1 MNIPNMKKEI
11 PETNSKRKIR
21 LILFCRFFIFLGG
34 LNVFNAFAGD
44 GLTLRLNKLYAPA
57 PSAADLGR
65 FSAMQVGLFTGSAK
79 YSIPIYEFKTSNLT
93 VPISLEYS
101 SNGLVVDKVASWAGF
116 DWTLNVGGVI
126 NRYRKGKVD
135 RPGARPTNLLV
146 NWNTMTLSD
155 KVTNLGNITFDN
167 MGNDLEPDEFTYS
180 FMNYSGK
187 FVFDESGIIRQIPY
201 SNLKIVTNTT
211 GSEFTYFTIT
221 TPDGIIYK
229 FDKKGYTYPVSEY
242 SYPSSFYLTQ
252 ITHPNGEVVNFN
264 YTTISN
270 LNQYSGV
277 SQTATTVV
285 QQSSGQNPP
294 ISLSEVTTQV
304 NPFNSDAIY
313 LDNVQFPNIGSI
325 VFEKSTTRQDN
336 YGDYELKK
344 IKILDNSSTLIK
356 SFEFFHQ
363 FPVCSSSYASRP
375 NLGITEPNS
384 EHNKRM
390 FLDSLQVQ
398 SSNLTTPKI
407 SSYVFKYNS
416 LTELPPRF
424 SFSQDHWGYFNGKSN
439 SDFAITT
446 EVPTNY
452 RGLFTS
458 MIPSTPNRS
467 SDYLYSQKGMLQKI
481 IFPTRGYTA
490 IEYEPHKD
498 GSNNILGGCR
508 VLRTKTYDSS
518 TSTTPVVAKY
528 VYSGSSLTPRR
539 YNYYT
544 EYFNYRYDGSCGLF
558 GNVTYGKL
566 TSNSFYNLS
575 INGLYHIMYSTVEIL
590 SGENAENGKEIHN
603 FEIGYDQPGTPLT
616 YPISDAMIYP
626 LITSNT
632 GWKTGLLN
640 SIATKNNSST
650 TLMDN
655 IQSYNYTET
664 RNLKDIS
671 CLAIE
676 KFYEPSCIWWNHPE
690 SLQPYKVIGY
700 TIKSNWYYKNQ
711 ETVTTYSPSGNIV
724 TTKNYS
730 YNDYA
735 LLSSE
740 STTASDGYTF
750 ETKSKYPSD
759 VNTGVYSSMKNL
771 NMLNY
776 PIEVV
781 NLKNNNVIGSE
792 LTTYKANGSNY
803 VPDKAYSLESSAP
816 FSSGSFTYFNGSTKD
831 SHYSSTAELSYDVY
845 NSTNGNLR
853 QTTSRDGITT
863 AYLWDSYGNYPMAN
877 VKGATYLQISAQDG
891 KICSY
896 SSKTLWTD
904 INSLV
909 PSAFINT
916 FGYYPMVGLKYT
928 TNPKGV
934 ITYYDYDSFGR
945 LKLIRNDDYHIL
957 SRYKYNFKL

>member
-11 PETNSKRKIR
+11 PETNSKRKTR
-21 LILFCRFFIFLGG
+21 LILFCRFFIFLSG

-44 GLTLRLNKLYAPA
+44 GLNLRINKLYAPA
-57 PSAADLGR
+57 PNAADLGR

-116 DWTLNVGGVI
+116 DWTLNAGGVI

-135 RPGARPTNLLV
+135 RPGARSTYLLT

-155 KVTNLGNITFDN
+155 KRTHLQDNVFDN
-167 MGNDLEPDEFTYS
+167 SANDLEPDEFTYS

-187 FVFDESGIIRQIPY
+187 FVSDELGNIKQIPY
-201 SNLKIVTNTT
+201 TNLKIETNTT
-211 GSEFTYFTIT
+211 GSEYTYFTIK
-221 TPDGIIYK
+221 TPDGICYK
-229 FDKKGYTYPVSEY
+229 FDLKGYTSPVTEA
-242 SYPSSFYLTQ
+242 SYPTSYYLTQ
-252 ITHPNGEVVNFN
+252 IIHPNGEVVNFN

-270 LNQYSGV
+270 LKQYTGV

-285 QQSSGQNPP
+285 QQNVTPS
-294 ISLSEVTTQV
+294 ISLNEVTTQV
-304 NPFNSDAIY
+304 NSFYSDVIY
-313 LDNVQFPNIGSI
+313 LDNIQFPNIGSI
-325 VFEKSTTRQDN
+325 VFEKSATRQDN

-363 FPVCSSSYASRP
+363 FPVCSASYQSKT
-375 NLGITEPNS
+375 NIGITEPNS

-390 FLDSLQVQ
+390 FLDSLQIQ
-398 SSNLTTPKI
+398 SSSATTPKI
-407 SSYVFKYNS
+407 SSYVFKYNN
-416 LTELPPRF
+416 LTELPARY

-439 SDFAITT
+439 SDFAIIT
-446 EVPTNY
+446 EVPSNY
-452 RGLFTS
+452 RNMFTN
-458 MIPSTPNRS
+458 MIPTTANRTP
-467 SDYLYSQKGMLQKI
+467 DYLYSQKGMLQKI
-481 IFPTRGYTA
+481 IFPTRGYTT

-498 GSNNILGGCR
+498 DSNNILGGCR
-508 VLRTKTYDSS
+508 VIRTKTYDSP
-518 TSTTPVVAKY
+518 TSIAPAIAKY
-528 VYSGSSLTPRR
+528 VYSGTQTSLN
-539 YNYYT
+539 YKYYT
-544 EYFNYRYDGSCGLF
+544 EYFNYLYDGSCSPK

-566 TSNSFYNLS
+566 NSNSFYNLS
-575 INGLYHIMYSTVEIL
+575 VNGIYHILYSNVEIL

-603 FEIGYDQPGTPLT
+603 FQIGYDQPGTPLNMT
-616 YPISDAMIYP
+616 ISDAMIYP
-626 LITSNT
+626 LVMNNT
-632 GWKTGLLN
+632 GWKAGLLN
-640 SIATKNNSST
+640 STVTKDNNSN
-650 TLMDN
+650 TLINDALT
-655 IQSYNYTET
+655 YNFTET
-664 RNLKDIS
+664 MNLKDIS
-671 CLAIE
+671 CLAVE
-676 KFYEPSCIWWNHPE
+676 KFYDPSCIWELHPE
-690 SLQPYKVIGY
+690 SLQPYKVISY
-700 TIKSNWYYKNQ
+700 TIKSNWYYVNQ
-711 ETVTTYSPSGNIV
+711 EVVTKYLPSGNVI

-730 YNDYA
+730 YNDYG
-735 LLSSE
+735 LQSNVSLTS
-740 STTASDGYTF
+740 SDGIVV
-750 ETKSKYPSD
+750 ETKTKYPSD

-803 VPDKAYSLESSAP
+803 VPDKVYSLESSAP

-831 SHYSSTAELSYDVY
+831 IHYSSTAELSYDVY
-845 NSTNGNLR
+845 NSANGNLR

-863 AYLWDSYGNYPMAN
+863 AYLWDSYGNYQMAN
-877 VKGATYLQISAQDG
+877 VKGATYSQISAQDG

-916 FGYYPMVGLKYT
+916 FGYYPVVGLKYT

-957 SRYKYNFKL
+957 SRYKYNYKL

>member
-1 MNIPNMKKEI
+1 MEKDISRTSIKE
-11 PETNSKRKIR
+11 KIR
-21 LILFCRFFIFLGG
+21 LLLFYNLLIFFSG
-34 LNVFNAFAGD
+34 LNILNAFAGD
-44 GLTLRLNKLYAPA
+44 GLNLRLNKLYAPA
-57 PSAADLGR
+57 PNAADLGQ
-65 FSAMQVGLFTGSAK
+65 FSAMQVGLFTGTAK
-79 YSIPIYEFKTSNLT
+79 YSIPVYEFKTSNLT

-101 SNGLVVDKVASWAGF
+101 SNGLVVDKVASWVGF

-135 RPGARPTNLLV
+135 RPGARPTNLLL
-146 NWNTMTLSD
+146 NWNSMTLSD
-155 KVTNLGNITFDN
+155 KITNLSNLTFDN

-187 FVFDESGIIRQIPY
+187 FVFDESGNIRQIPY
-201 SNLKIVTNTT
+201 TNLRITTNTA

-221 TPDGIIYK
+221 TPDGVSYK
-229 FDKKGYTYPVSEY
+229 FDKKGYTYPVAEY
-242 SYPSSFYLTQ
+242 SYPSSYYLSQ
-252 ITHPNGEVVNFN
+252 IIHPNGEVVNFN
-264 YTTISN
+264 YLTISN

-277 SQTATTVV
+277 TQTATTVV
-285 QQSSGQNPP
+285 QQTYSNPNPP

-304 NPFNSDAIY
+304 NPFNSDVIY

-390 FLDSLQVQ
+390 FLDSLQIQ

-407 SSYVFKYNS
+407 SSYVFNYNN
-416 LTELPPRF
+416 LTVLPPRY

-439 SDFAITT
+439 SDFAIPT

-452 RGLFTS
+452 RGLFS
-458 MIPSTPNRS
+458 SLIPTTPNRS
-467 SDYLYSQKGMLQKI
+467 PDYLYAQKGMLQKI
-481 IFPTRGYTA
+481 IFPTRGYTT

-508 VLRTKTYDSS
+508 VLRTKTYDSP
-518 TSTTPVVAKY
+518 TSVTPVVAKY
-528 VYSGSSLTPRR
+528 VYSICSLTPRR

-544 EYFNYRYDGSCGLF
+544 EYFNYRYDGNCQNI

-575 INGLYHIMYSTVEIL
+575 INGMYHIMYSNVEIL
-590 SGENAENGKEIHN
+590 SGENAENGKEVHN

-632 GWKTGLLN
+632 GWKAGLLN
-640 SIATKNNSST
+640 SITTKDNSSVT
-650 TLMDN
+650 ILDN
-655 IQSYNYTET
+655 VQSYNFTET

-676 KFYEPSCIWWNHPE
+676 KFYDPPCVLPLHPE

-711 ETVTTYSPSGNIV
+711 ETVTKFSSSGNVV
-724 TTKNYS
+724 TTNNYS
-730 YNDYA
+730 YNDLA

-740 STTASDGYTF
+740 TATTSDGFTF
-750 ETKSKYPSD
+750 GTGYKYPSD
-759 VNTGVYSSMKNL
+759 INTGVYSLMKNL
-771 NMLNY
+771 NMIDY
-776 PIEVV
+776 PVEVLS
-781 NLKNNNVIGSE
+781 LKNNNVTGST
-792 LTTYKANGSNY
+792 LTTYKANGISY
-803 VPDKAYSLESSAP
+803 VPDKVYSLETSAP
-816 FSSGSFTYFNGSTKD
+816 FSSSSFIYFNGSTKD
-831 SHYSSTAELSYDVY
+831 SHYSSMAELSYDVY

-877 VKGATYLQISAQDG
+877 VKGATYSQISSKDG
-891 KICSY
+891 KVCSY

-904 INSLV
+904 INGLV
-909 PSAFINT
+909 PNAFINT
-916 FGYYPMVGLKYT
+916 FGYYPVIGLKYT
-928 TNPKGV
+928 TDPKGV
-934 ITYYDYDSFGR
+934 ITYYEYDSFGR

-957 SRYKYNFKL
+957 NRYKYNYKL